1 MRPALRWSLVAALLL
16 AALLAVLGA
25 GIAWSIRSE
34 GGTAWLLAR
43 VPGLTVQVP
52 RGALLDGDFAAQ
64 RVQWRGGDGTL
75 IVIDRLAWEGL
86 RVARADTPSHW
97 LRLSFAKL
105 SARRVSVQPGPGPKE
120 KQPAREPGDLGM
132 PFALRAD
139 ALAIDELRLPALGD
153 TPLLGITAR
162 LPLGD
167 AQGAPHRIERLHA
180 QWDRVQGDA
189 TLQLATRKPF
199 ALQASVQLRPATG
212 SAPTLPWQAT
222 LDARGPLS
230 QLQLT
235 AALRGTAPAGKPAP
249 ALDAQATLTPFAAWP
264 IAALSARTQALDLS
278 SLASG
283 LPSTAIFGDATIRSE
298 ALNRPIAVALRLDN
312 HGAGLWNEGKLPLRR
327 LVTELGVRL
336 DASSGVQVRSFDIE
350 LGSAQQ

>member
-16 AALLAVLGA
+16 VALLAVLGA

-75 IVIDRLAWEGL
+75 
-86 RVARADTPSHW
+86 
-97 LRLSFAKL
+97 
-105 SARRVSVQPGPGPKE
+105 
-120 KQPAREPGDLGM
+120 
-132 PFALRAD
+132 
-139 ALAIDELRLPALGD
+139 
-153 TPLLGITAR
+153 
-162 LPLGD
+162 
-167 AQGAPHRIERLHA
+167 
-180 QWDRVQGDA
+180 
-189 TLQLATRKPF
+189 QLATRKPF
-199 ALQASVQLRPATG
+199 ALQASVQLHPATG

-222 LDARGPLS
+222 LDARGPLP

-264 IAALSARTQALDLS
+264 IAALSARTKALGLS
-278 SLASG
+278 S
-283 LPSTAIFGDATIRSE
+283 
-298 ALNRPIAVALRLDN
+298 
-312 HGAGLWNEGKLPLRR
+312 
-327 LVTELGVRL
+327 
-336 DASSGVQVRSFDIE
+336 
-350 LGSAQQ
+350 